1 VRDEPT
7 DLRVRR
13 GLATRDRLIDA
24 ARELFGRHGY
34 DGTSIEA
41 ILRAAGVQR
50 GALYHHFDSKRAV
63 FDAVLD
69 RVIAD
74 VAAQVA
80 VAARAAP
87 DPAASLRAGC
97 AAWLHLT
104 LDPALQQITLLD
116 PPSVLGWK
124 RAREIDARHVLGG
137 VRRSLQLASA
147 GRDWAPGEID
157 VLAHMLMA
165 AVGEAALHV
174 ALSDDPRA
182 AVAAGEAA
190 VDRLLTA
197 VLSTAEPQRGD
208 RGLPSGPEHR
218 PESTIAD

>member
-24 ARELFGRHGY
+24 ARDLFGRHGY

-41 ILRAAGVQR
+41 ILRAAGIQR

-74 VAAQVA
+74 LAAKVAE
-80 VAARAAP
+80 AARAAP

-104 LDPALQQITLLD
+104 LDPALQRITILD

-137 VRRSLQLASA
+137 VRRSLERATV
-147 GRDWAPGEID
+147 GRERAAGEID
-157 VLAHMLMA
+157 VLAHMLLA
-165 AVGEAALHV
+165 AVGEAALHI
-174 ALSDDPRA
+174 ALSEDPQA
-182 AVAAGEAA
+182 ALAAGEAA
-190 VDRLLTA
+190 VDRMLTA
-197 VLSTAEPQRGD
+197 VLAS
-208 RGLPSGPEHR
+208 
-218 PESTIAD
+218 